1 MANILD
7 IFRTHTG
14 GRLLAQS
21 SKITELN
28 EQELKRAY
36 TLLLPSI
43 LAICQSKNEIEE
55 ITSQNLIE
63 FIEEQDLVKE
73 GKKVSDHLLNK
84 EQINNL
90 DNCNILIDLE
100 KESFH
105 NVILISTGIIS
116 VIINELV
123 RTNDHT
129 DFREVIGSLS
139 GDNTKFDKS
148 FINLLVKNSD
158 DPNLIE
164 SSEEIAL
171 KPDKDDNDSSILGGY
186 TGGR

>member
-21 SKITELN
+21 SEITELN

-43 LAICQSKNEIEE
+43 LTICQSKTEIKE

-63 FIEEQDLVKE
+63 FIEEMDLVKE
-73 GKKVSDHLLNK
+73 GKKVSDSLLNK
-84 EQINNL
+84 EQIN
-90 DNCNILIDLE
+90 IIDGCSVLVDIG

-105 NVILISTGIIS
+105 DVVLISTGIIS
-116 VIINELV
+116 VIINELLK
-123 RTNDHT
+123 TNENA
-129 DFREVIGSLS
+129 DFKEIIGSLS
-139 GDNTKFDKS
+139 GDNTNFDRS
-148 FINLLVKNSD
+148 FINLLVKNND

-186 TGGR
+186 AGGR